1 MKKKIYVKEIRSSVI
16 EKVSWISENNKE
28 TLKIYFH
35 TGSIWEYENI
45 PLTLFFKL
53 IRSKSPGK
61 YFNENIRN
69 IYCGHKIESVPV

>member
-1 MKKKIYVKEIRSSVI
+1 MKKRIYVKEIKSSVI
-16 EKVSWISENNKE
+16 NTVFWISENNKE
-28 TLKIYFH
+28 ILKIHFN
-35 TGSIWEYENI
+35 TGSIWEYENV

-69 IYCGHKIESVPV
+69 IYHGHKVESVLV